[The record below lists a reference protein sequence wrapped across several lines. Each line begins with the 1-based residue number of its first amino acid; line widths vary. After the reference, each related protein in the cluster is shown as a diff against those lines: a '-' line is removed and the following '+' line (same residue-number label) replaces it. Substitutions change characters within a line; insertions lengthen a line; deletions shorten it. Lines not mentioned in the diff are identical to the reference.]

1 MVPGGDTGTFLWYRQ
16 LSSEE
21 RHRIEMGQKATISE
35 WDIQAL
41 IDGELSAAEE
51 AYVLQAIS
59 DNPAMQDRYNVLK
72 KQRQLLQLWWKD
84 H

>member
-1 MVPGGDTGTFLWYRQ
+1 
-16 LSSEE
+16 
-21 RHRIEMGQKATISE
+21 MGQKATISE

-41 IDGELSAAEE
+41 IDGELSSAEE

-59 DNPAMQDRYNVLK
+59 DTPELQERYNALQ
-72 KQRQLLQLWWKD
+72 KQKQLLQLWWKE